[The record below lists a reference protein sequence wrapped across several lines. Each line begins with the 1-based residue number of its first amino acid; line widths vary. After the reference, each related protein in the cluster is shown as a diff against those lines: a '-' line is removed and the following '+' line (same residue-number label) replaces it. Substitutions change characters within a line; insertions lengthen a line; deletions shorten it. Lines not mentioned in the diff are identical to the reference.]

1 MLAATLFVPSV
12 SIFSGFKNYLKSNLK
27 LPWILNFIWVIDI
40 SSWLSSVQFFPAALP
55 VMEIKVARLSALD
68 RFSQKMVVVFQQ
80 ICILTV
86 NKTTQNICYR
96 LLY

>member
-55 VMEIKVARLSALD
+55 VMEIKLRLVY
-68 RFSQKMVVVFQQ
+68 RVVKNLGVHRS
-80 ICILTV
+80 V
-86 NKTTQNICYR
+86 R
-96 LLY
+96 